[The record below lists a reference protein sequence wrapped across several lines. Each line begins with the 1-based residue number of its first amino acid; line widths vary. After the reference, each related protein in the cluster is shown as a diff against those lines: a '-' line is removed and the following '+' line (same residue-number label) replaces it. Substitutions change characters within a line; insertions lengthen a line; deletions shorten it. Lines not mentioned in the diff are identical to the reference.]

1 MKKKITDEEIINRF
15 LSLRT
20 VYDLS
25 LLIKINYEDIWIAAE
40 KPLYRSFYIPKK
52 KGGFREIEAPH
63 QQLKSIQKH
72 LNFYLQKTY
81 NSLLPESSHGFIVK
95 HKDADARNIRSNAS
109 LHLNKKH
116 VLNIDLKDFFHSV
129 SASRVRYL
137 FMSEPFNF
145 ERELATCMALLCC
158 FNKRLPMGAATSPVL
173 SNFVCIDLDKRLRR
187 IADNNKLNYSRF
199 ADDLTFSTDNTISD
213 KVITEIKIEISNHG
227 FRINTDKFRLQ
238 RNTNKQSVTGIKVN
252 KKLNVERTYIRNIRA
267 VLHDIEMNGMH
278 KAGKNYFNK
287 NDLQDKWANTFYLS
301 LKGKINFVGFVRG
314 KDDDLYKRLKNKF
327 VMLFDLEY
335 IYKH

>member
-15 LSLRT
+15 LSVST

-25 LLIKINYEDIWIAAE
+25 LLLRINYEDIWIAAE
-40 KPLYRSFYIPKK
+40 MPLYRSFFIPKK

-63 QQLKSIQKH
+63 HQLKSIQKQ
-72 LNFYLQKTY
+72 LNFYLQKVY

-95 HKDADARNIRSNAS
+95 SKGSEAKNIRSNAS
-109 LHLNKKH
+109 LHINKEC

-129 SASRVRYL
+129 SASRIRYL

-145 ERELATCMALLCC
+145 ERELATCLALLCC

-173 SNFVCIDLDKRLRR
+173 SNFVCLDLDKRLKLL
-187 IADNNKLNYSRF
+187 ADNNKLNYSRF
-199 ADDLTFSTDNTISD
+199 ADDISFSSDNTISE
-213 KVITEIKIEISNHG
+213 KIITEIKIEISNHG

-252 KKLNVERTYIRNIRA
+252 KKLNIERSYVRNLRA
-267 VLHDIEMNGMH
+267 VLHDIEINGLH
-278 KAGKNYFNK
+278 RAAKKYFKNNNLK
-287 NDLQDKWANTFYLS
+287 DRWESTFYLS

-314 KDDDLYKRLKNKF
+314 KDDDLYKKLKNKF

>member
-1 MKKKITDEEIINRF
+1 MKKKLTDEEIINSF

-20 VYDLS
+20 VYDFS
-25 LLIKINYEDIWIAAE
+25 LLIKFNYEDIWIAAE
-40 KPLYRSFYIPKK
+40 KPLYRSFFIPKK

-63 QQLKSIQKH
+63 QQLKSIQKK
-72 LNFYLQKTY
+72 LNFYLQKIY

-95 HKDADARNIRSNAS
+95 SKGSDARNIRSNAS

-145 ERELATCMALLCC
+145 ERELATCLALLCC

-173 SNFVCIDLDKRLRR
+173 SNFVCIDLDKGLKG

-199 ADDLTFSTDNTISD
+199 ADDITFSSDYPISE
-213 KVITEIKIEISNHG
+213 KIITEIKIEISNQG
-227 FRINTDKFRLQ
+227 FRINPKKYRLQ
-238 RNTNKQSVTGIKVN
+238 RHVSKQTVTGIKVN
-252 KKLNVERTYIRNIRA
+252 KKLNVERVYVRNLRA
-267 VLHDIEMNGMH
+267 VLHDIEINGIYH
-278 KAGKNYFNK
+278 SAKKYFKNNNLKDNY
-287 NDLQDKWANTFYLS
+287 ANTFYLS

-314 KDDDLYKRLKNKF
+314 KDDDLYKKLKSKF

-335 IYKH
+335 IYRY